1 MPAIVGIP
9 LLQVAE
15 RSIILIVAAFV
26 ITGAITVIGTTIYF
40 AFMDI
45 EEDANDGTRNLYV
58 WIGRV

>member
-26 ITGAITVIGTTIYF
+26 FAGAITVIGTTIYF